1 MYEAV
6 HLRSG
11 AVCGSGGTSR
21 FRPDPSRTALNE
33 TETKT
38 GDPVERVEAELF
50 TDGGND
56 AVVRLAGRKFP
67 GVLIQGDTLSSL
79 RADVAELVELCSAG
93 DLEEPAR
100 GESPPSR
107 PGVQAP
113 ALRRRARC
121 PRNLP
126 TLLIRSSSQIGQQR
140 SYR

>member
-1 MYEAV
+1 MRLFTCV
-6 HLRSG
+6 QGRS
-11 AVCGSGGTSR
+11 ADQGGTSR

-38 GDPVERVEAELF
+38 GDPVEQVEAELF

-93 DLEEPAR
+93 DLEEAR
-100 GESPPSR
+100 HVASLLQVDLESRLQLYADALDAHGISR
-107 PGVQAP
+107 PF
-113 ALRRRARC
+113 
-121 PRNLP
+121 
-126 TLLIRSSSQIGQQR
+126 
-140 SYR
+140 